1 MPIRVISGR
10 FGGRKLASLP
20 GTDTRPS
27 SGRMR
32 LAVQNLLGPGGSVGA
47 SVLDLYAGTGASG
60 IEALSCGAVRAL
72 FIERARPAREV
83 LERNIETLG
92 LKKEE
97 ARVFGSDVISALL
110 RGVPLDFEPY
120 DLVFCDPPYEVFRT
134 PVAERSLRDALGVL
148 NSRGGLAPGA
158 RVIVEHPE
166 ERGFGAPPAGL
177 VQIDRRRYSA
187 AGVTIYGRA

>member
-1 MPIRVISGR
+1 MPLRVMSGR

-32 LAVQNLLGPGGSVGA
+32 LAVGNILGKVEGA
-47 SVLDLYAGTGASG
+47 SILDLYAGTGASG
-60 IEALSCGAVRAL
+60 IEALSRGAARAL
-72 FIERARPAREV
+72 FVERARPARENRQ
-83 LERNIETLG
+83 RNLG
-92 LKKEE
+92 THGRGKDQ
-97 ARVFGSDVISALL
+97 ARVLGTDVISALR
-110 RGVPLDFEPY
+110 RGVPLEFEPF

-134 PVAERSLRDALGVL
+134 PLAERSLRDALGAL
-148 NSRGGLAPGA
+148 ASRGGLAPGA

-177 VQIDRRRYSA
+177 ALLDRRRYSA

>member
-1 MPIRVISGR
+1 MPLRVISGR

-32 LAVQNLLGPGGSVGA
+32 LAVQNILGPGGAEGA

-60 IEALSCGAVRAL
+60 IEALSCGASRAL
-72 FIERARPAREV
+72 FVERARPAREV
-83 LERNIETLG
+83 LERNLETLG
-92 LKKEE
+92 LGKEE
-97 ARVFGSDVISALL
+97 ARVLGSDAIAALV

-134 PVAERSLRDALGVL
+134 PAAERGLRDALGAL
-148 NSRGGLAPGA
+148 ASRGGLAPGA
-158 RVIVEHPE
+158 RVVVEHPAD
-166 ERGFGAPPAGL
+166 RGLGAPPAGL
-177 VQIDRRRYSA
+177 VQRDRRRYSA
-187 AGVTIYGRA
+187 AGMTLYARA